1 MDMVHDIFAHR
12 RVLWERLPHLGFAQ
26 SKDGLVR
33 TSVLPGT
40 GLVLEVVV
48 SAEGKVFTTVTDP
61 AFGEPYTL
69 HLTDEAVWAFVGRVR
84 GGYALALQEIA
95 DKATVLDVFRTT
107 QAQGLI
113 DYALHS
119 FGETLEHLW
128 PKTPEYAILR
138 RADTGK
144 WYLSSCAFRAQK
156 SALQAQNSSRSPTFG
171 PTLQHGLHHDLCLW
185 FVTSLHVIAVQGPEQ
200 EKRAPPNSETLV
212 PGRSGPN
219 EKGRTRP

>member
-1 MDMVHDIFAHR
+1 MDMVHDMFAHR
-12 RVLWERLPHLGFAQ
+12 RVLWERLPHLGFAR
-26 SKDGLVR
+26 SESCFVR
-33 TSVLPGT
+33 TSILPGT

-48 SAEGKVFTTVTDP
+48 SAEGKVSTTVTDP

-69 HLTDEAVWAFVGRVR
+69 HLTDEAVGAFVGRVR
-84 GGYALALQEIA
+84 EGYALALQEIA

-138 RADTGK
+138 RADTDK
-144 WYLSSCAFRAQK
+144 WYAVFMRIPGTKIGLA
-156 SALQAQNSSRSPTFG
+156 SPELIEIT
-171 PTLQHGLHHDLCLW
+171 DLW
-185 FVTSLHVIAVQGPEQ
+185 ANTPAWPAS
-200 EKRAPPNSETLV
+200 
-212 PGRSGPN
+212 
-219 EKGRTRP
+219 

>member
-1 MDMVHDIFAHR
+1 MDMVHDMFAHR
-12 RVLWERLPHLGFAQ
+12 RVLWERLPHLGFAR
-26 SKDGLVR
+26 SESGFVR
-33 TSVLPGT
+33 TSILPGT

-48 SAEGKVFTTVTDP
+48 SAEGKVSTTVTDP

-69 HLTDEAVWAFVGRVR
+69 HLTDEAVGAFVGRVR
-84 GGYALALQEIA
+84 EEYVLALQEIA

-144 WYLSSCAFRAQK
+144 WYAVFMRIPGTKIGLASPKLIEITDLRVGDEDLAGLVDNRTFFPGWHMNKRTWYTILFDSGLDFEELCARLVQSRK
-156 SALQAQNSSRSPTFG
+156 LALR
-171 PTLQHGLHHDLCLW
+171 
-185 FVTSLHVIAVQGPEQ
+185 
-200 EKRAPPNSETLV
+200 
-212 PGRSGPN
+212 
-219 EKGRTRP
+219 

>member
-40 GLVLEVVV
+40 GLVLEIVV
-48 SAEGKVFTTVTDP
+48 SDEGKVFTTVTDP

-69 HLTDEAVWAFVGRVR
+69 HLTDEAVGAFVGRVR
-84 GGYALALQEIA
+84 EGYALALQEIA

-107 QAQGLI
+107 QALGLI

-138 RADTGK
+138 RTDTGK
-144 WYLSSCAFRAQK
+144 WYAVFMRIPGTKIGLANPDLIEITDLRVGDEDLAGLVDNRTFFPGWHMNKRTWYTILFDSGLDFEELCARLVQSRK
-156 SALQAQNSSRSPTFG
+156 LALR
-171 PTLQHGLHHDLCLW
+171 
-185 FVTSLHVIAVQGPEQ
+185 
-200 EKRAPPNSETLV
+200 
-212 PGRSGPN
+212 
-219 EKGRTRP
+219 

>member
-1 MDMVHDIFAHR
+1 MGETPAPGLCAKQGRFGSYERFAWHR
-12 RVLWERLPHLGFAQ
+12 ACPW
-26 SKDGLVR
+26 
-33 TSVLPGT
+33 
-40 GLVLEVVV
+40 VVV

-69 HLTDEAVWAFVGRVR
+69 HLTDEAVGAFVGRVR

-138 RADTGK
+138 RADTDK
-144 WYLSSCAFRAQK
+144 WYAVFMRIPGTKIGLA
-156 SALQAQNSSRSPTFG
+156 SPELIEITDIWANT
-171 PTLQHGLHHDLCLW
+171 PAW
-185 FVTSLHVIAVQGPEQ
+185 PAS
-200 EKRAPPNSETLV
+200 
-212 PGRSGPN
+212 
-219 EKGRTRP
+219 

>member
-48 SAEGKVFTTVTDP
+48 SDEGKVFTTVTDP

-69 HLTDEAVWAFVGRVR
+69 HLTDEAVGAFVGRVR
-84 GGYALALQEIA
+84 EEYVLALQEIA

-107 QAQGLI
+107 QAQSLI

-119 FGETLEHLW
+119 FDEALEHLW

-138 RADTGK
+138 RADTDK
-144 WYLSSCAFRAQK
+144 WYAVFMRIPGTKIGLASPELIEIIDLRVGDEDLAGLVNRRIFFPGWHMNKKTWYTILFDSGLAFEELCARLAR
-156 SALQAQNSSRSPTFG
+156 SRRLALR
-171 PTLQHGLHHDLCLW
+171 
-185 FVTSLHVIAVQGPEQ
+185 
-200 EKRAPPNSETLV
+200 
-212 PGRSGPN
+212 
-219 EKGRTRP
+219 